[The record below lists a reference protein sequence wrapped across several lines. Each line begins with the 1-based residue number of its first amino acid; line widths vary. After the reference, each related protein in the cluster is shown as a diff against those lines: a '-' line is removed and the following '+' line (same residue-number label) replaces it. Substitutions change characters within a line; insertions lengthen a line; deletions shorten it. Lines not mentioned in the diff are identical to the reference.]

1 MTGENTNSRGTSKSA
16 QRKCHPPGERLPYAA
31 PSLREFGPVSALTQA
46 GTGLSS
52 EVMRN
57 GNLSMSPNQ
66 RA

>member
-1 MTGENTNSRGTSKSA
+1 MTGKNTYSRGASKAA
-16 QRKCHPPGERLPYAA
+16 QRKCHRSGERLPYAA
-31 PSLREFGPVSALTQA
+31 PRLKEFGPVSALTQA